1 MIGQSHTMIVERWE
15 YEESSVTQ
23 GVELAVTRDARSIN
37 VCTPSNM
44 SAILPPSPLISFTD
58 VY

>member
-1 MIGQSHTMIVERWE
+1 MIVERWE